1 MCRITKKQLKKT
13 FIHTEDSLLNVINRE
28 SRIAK
33 FDPIKTTPLMKKMK
47 LLAVAAIL
55 VSTASFAQMGTP
67 GPKFYLNGFA
77 GYTFDESFFAAYG
90 EWRYKGNVHYGGSAE
105 FVLQGASTRYNERTI
120 ELLYQGMSS
129 DLSPNFSTGPN
140 KPVNASM
147 TVSYLTL
154 GINNYVGKSRK
165 VMGFGG
171 IAMGAAFFNGDA
183 TVNNTSQSASST
195 KFAINLKGGGRF
207 MFSDNVGL
215 KLYAQLNT
223 VVGGVGGGF
232 YFGTGGSGAGVSTYS
247 SMVQFGL
254 GGGLTVGLGAPKT
267 APVSPTN

>member
-1 MCRITKKQLKKT
+1 
-13 FIHTEDSLLNVINRE
+13 
-28 SRIAK
+28 
-33 FDPIKTTPLMKKMK
+33 MKKLILMA
-47 LLAVAAIL
+47 LTAVSITSVAY
-55 VSTASFAQMGTP
+55 SQMGTT

-90 EWRYKGNVHYGGSAE
+90 EWRFKGNMHYGGSAE
-105 FVLQGASTRYNERTI
+105 FVLQGASTRYNERTV

-129 DLSPNFSTGPN
+129 DLTPNFTTGPN
-140 KPVNASM
+140 KPINATM
-147 TVSYLTL
+147 NVSYLTL
-154 GINNYVGKSRK
+154 GVNNYIGKSRK

-183 TVNNTSQSASST
+183 TVNNVQESASAT

-207 MFSDNVGL
+207 MFSETVGL

-232 YFGTGGSGAGVSTYS
+232 YFGTGGAGAGVSTYS

-254 GGGLTVGLGAPKT
+254 GGGLTIGLGAPKT
-267 APVSPTN
+267 TTTSPTN